1 MTMESPKATY
11 EDGKMIIEGEFDIEV
26 ELSGMHPAF
35 PPEDEELF
43 NKCPF
48 EIKSYGE
55 INLEDSIDIVRWI
68 NKKNVYGNKDKK
80 EDPTKWPKWR
90 ITLERI

>member
-1 MTMESPKATY
+1 MSMESPRAIYK
-11 EDGKMIIEGEFDIEV
+11 DKKMVIKGEFDIEV

-35 PPEDEELF
+35 PREDEELF
-43 NKCPF
+43 NKCSF

-55 INLEDSIDIVRWI
+55 IKLKDVPDLVKWI
-68 NKKNVYGNKDKK
+68 NTNSACKDP
-80 EDPTKWPKWR
+80 EKWPRWR

>member
-1 MTMESPKATY
+1 MVMESPKATY
-11 EDGKMIIEGEFDIEV
+11 EDGKMVIEGEFDIEV
-26 ELSGMHPAF
+26 ELSGMHTAY

-55 INLEDSIDIVRWI
+55 IKLDDVPDMIRWI
-68 NKKNVYGNKDKK
+68 NERNVYTSK
-80 EDPTKWPKWR
+80 EQDPVKWPKWR
-90 ITLERI
+90 ITLERL

>member
-1 MTMESPKATY
+1 MMESPKVTY
-11 EDGKMIIEGEFDIEV
+11 EDNKMVIEGEFDIEL

-43 NKCPF
+43 DKCAF

-55 INLEDSIDIVRWI
+55 IKLANVPLLIKWL
-68 NKKNVYGNKDKK
+68 NKKSSCKDP
-80 EDPTKWPKWR
+80 EKWPKWK
-90 ITLERI
+90 ITLERL